1 MLSSN
6 ASITTNLSAGHVF
19 YHAHVQASSN
29 GLAVFP
35 HLLGGPA
42 LVLANL
48 PFGSIFFSTEESEVA
63 LTEIQPRGVS
73 KHDWMRFL
81 MTA

>member
-1 MLSSN
+1 MMFSSN
-6 ASITTNLSAGHVF
+6 ASITTNLTAGHVF

-42 LVLANL
+42 LVLAKLTVAFAFCVSASHLTL
-48 PFGSIFFSTEESEVA
+48 P
-63 LTEIQPRGVS
+63 
-73 KHDWMRFL
+73 
-81 MTA
+81 